1 MNINATKTELVTNK
15 WLNFDAELAS
25 NYPDG
30 INQIYQGKIDGMLLK
45 GVFSKAEMLE
55 VKQKLES
62 ESDDLETVRYGTTLG
77 CVLMA
82 AGSDIERYFK
92 SAESF
97 RAKLNKLFNTSF
109 EARVEGVLS
118 KMSGGRKVEVARE
131 NDERLYTPATVRFVY
146 PNRGGM
152 AAHKNNDF
160 LDKPYYNHLNQVAK
174 MVNAL
179 SYFIVIEKAEEGGD
193 LLLYDL
199 SEKQSMTF
207 TNDLDLESYSK
218 TYITPDVGD
227 MIVFHGGNIVH
238 QITDVKGNKTR
249 ITIGGFL
256 AMSKD
261 EQKFLYW
268 S

>member
-1 MNINATKTELVTNK
+1 MNRTASKTELVTNK
-15 WLNFDAELAS
+15 WLSFDADSAS

-30 INQIYQGKIDGMLLK
+30 INQIYQGEIDGMLLK
-45 GVFSKAEMLE
+45 GVFSKTKMLE

-92 SAESF
+92 SADSF
-97 RAKLNKLFNTSF
+97 RAKLNKLFNNSF
-109 EARVEGVLS
+109 EARVEGILS

-160 LDKPYYNHLNQVAK
+160 LDKPYYNHLKQVAK
-174 MVNAL
+174 MINAL

-238 QITDVKGNKTR
+238 QITDVKGDRTR

>member
-1 MNINATKTELVTNK
+1 MNRNTVKTELLTNK
-15 WLNFDAELAS
+15 WLSFDADLAS

-30 INQIYQGKIDGMLLK
+30 INQIYQGEIDGMLLK
-45 GVFSKAEMLE
+45 GVFSQAEMLE
-55 VKQKLES
+55 VQHKLES
-62 ESDDLETVRYGTTLG
+62 ESDELETVRYGTTLG

-92 SAESF
+92 SADSF
-97 RAKLNKLFNTSF
+97 RTKLNKLFNTNF
-109 EARVEGVLS
+109 EARVEGILS

-152 AAHKNNDF
+152 TAHKNNDF
-160 LDKPYYNHLNQVAK
+160 LDKPYYNHLKQVAK
-174 MVNAL
+174 MINAL

-207 TNDLDLESYSK
+207 TKDLDLESYSK

-227 MIVFHGGNIVH
+227 MIIFHGGNIVH
-238 QITDVKGNKTR
+238 QITDVKGDKTR